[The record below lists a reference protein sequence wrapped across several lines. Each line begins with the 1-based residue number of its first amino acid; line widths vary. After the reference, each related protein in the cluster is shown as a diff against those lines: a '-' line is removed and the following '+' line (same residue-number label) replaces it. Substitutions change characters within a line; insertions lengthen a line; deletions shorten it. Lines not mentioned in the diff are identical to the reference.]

1 MPNPVHDPKY
11 VLFRTML
18 TEARLAKGMLQ
29 SDVAAL
35 LRKNQ
40 SFVSKYER
48 GERRLDLPEFLEVAD
63 ALEIN
68 VADFIKRYRAE
79 LNKSR

>member
-48 GERRLDLPEFLEVAD
+48 GERRLDFPEFLDVAD

-68 VADFIKRYRAE
+68 VAEFIKRYRAE
-79 LNKSR
+79 LHKSR